1 MDKRLVLVLTLLVPL
16 LGCGGE
22 EGGGQAG
29 PPSGAEA
36 PAADAGS
43 ATEPAAGGG
52 KAFDPAMGTATV
64 KGTVKFVGKP
74 PQARAIDMEGAD
86 AKCAEL
92 HGGERLKPDTV
103 VVNDNG
109 TLRNVFV
116 WVTKGA
122 EGWSFPAPKGDAV
135 LNQKGCIYEPHVQGM
150 RVGQTLAV
158 KTVDPTAHNVHG
170 YGKANRSFNRSQPPG
185 AADVVMTM
193 KRDEASPPMKVKCDI
208 HPWMNAFI
216 AVVPHPFYAVTGADG
231 SFELA
236 KLPPGT
242 YTIQAWHEQYDTI
255 EQTVTIG
262 DNETSTLDFTYPKS

>member
-1 MDKRLVLVLTLLVPL
+1 MDKRLIFILTILVLI
-16 LGCGGE
+16 LGCSGE
-22 EGGGQAG
+22 EGGDQAG
-29 PPSGAEA
+29 APAGGEAAAPSGGAE
-36 PAADAGS
+36 
-43 ATEPAAGGG
+43 TEAAAGGG
-52 KAFDPAMGTATV
+52 KAWDPALGTATV

-74 PQARAIDMEGAD
+74 PQARPIDMAGAD

-92 HGGERLKPDTV
+92 HGGERMKPETV
-103 VVNDNG
+103 IVNDNG

-122 EGWSFPAPKGDAV
+122 EGWSFPVPGEQAMLD
-135 LNQKGCIYEPHVQGM
+135 QKGCMYEPHVQGM

-158 KTVDPTAHNVHG
+158 KTSDPTAHNVHG
-170 YGKANRSFNRSQPPG
+170 YGKANRPFNRSQPAG

-216 AVVPHPFYAVTGADG
+216 AVVPHPYYAVTGADG